1 VLDHDV
7 PRRLEEVVRRRV
19 GEEPV
24 VALHGARTVGKSTL
38 LGRVAG
44 VLGRSR
50 IDLDDPATRAAAA
63 ADPALFVSGA
73 APVLIDEY
81 QHVPTLLDAIKAEL
95 NRDLRP
101 GRFVLTGS
109 TTYGSLPLSAQSLT
123 GRLHRVDVWPLSQG
137 EIAGQH
143 ETFLEALFADPA
155 SLATAATS
163 PTLRPEY
170 IARIVR
176 GGLPLAVR
184 RPSDAARNRWFD
196 DYVALVVERD
206 VLDLARIRQREALPR
221 LLAQFAAQTGGV
233 LSIASAARRARLE
246 PSTAENYT
254 KLLEAAFLL
263 HRLPAWGRTL
273 RSRVTATPKL
283 HLVDSGLAARLLRL
297 SPDRLER
304 RDAAALS
311 ELGHLVETFAVN
323 ELLKQATWAVAPIS
337 AGHFRTKDGVEV
349 DLVLERDDGALVGV
363 EIKAAS
369 AARPAD
375 AVGLRVLR
383 ELAGDAFLGGVVLYL
398 GERAYQ
404 LDDKIWAVP
413 LDRLWIA

>member
-1 VLDHDV
+1 MLDHEV

-38 LGRVAG
+38 LDRVAG

-81 QHVPTLLDAIKAEL
+81 QHVPALLDAIKAEL

-137 EIAGQH
+137 EIAGHH
-143 ETFLEALFADPA
+143 ETFLEALFDDPA

-163 PTLRPEY
+163 PTARPEY

-184 RPSDAARNRWFD
+184 RSSDAARNRWFD

-221 LLAQFAAQTGGV
+221 LLAQ
-233 LSIASAARRARLE
+233 
-246 PSTAENYT
+246 
-254 KLLEAAFLL
+254 
-263 HRLPAWGRTL
+263 
-273 RSRVTATPKL
+273 
-283 HLVDSGLAARLLRL
+283 LAA
-297 SPDRLER
+297 
-304 RDAAALS
+304 
-311 ELGHLVETFAVN
+311 
-323 ELLKQATWAVAPIS
+323 
-337 AGHFRTKDGVEV
+337 
-349 DLVLERDDGALVGV
+349 
-363 EIKAAS
+363 
-369 AARPAD
+369 
-375 AVGLRVLR
+375 
-383 ELAGDAFLGGVVLYL
+383 
-398 GERAYQ
+398 
-404 LDDKIWAVP
+404 
-413 LDRLWIA
+413 